1 MSSPTA
7 DNAELVHMPR
17 DDDTAITPT
26 RQDEGVTT
34 APLITA
40 EQEIRG
46 LKAEV
51 ERLKSLLEG
60 ESSAGHGHAAE
71 EEAAEAWPESGLKIT
86 YGENAYQHP
95 NTMTFMRDSFKAG
108 TIRALLRPS
117 IDAVAQRG

>member
-1 MSSPTA
+1 
-7 DNAELVHMPR
+7 MPR

-26 RQDEGVTT
+26 RQNEGVTT
-34 APLITA
+34 APLVTA
-40 EQEIRG
+40 EAEIRG

-60 ESSAGHGHAAE
+60 ESAGHAADE
-71 EEAAEAWPESGLKIT
+71 EDAAWPESGLKIT

>member
-1 MSSPTA
+1 
-7 DNAELVHMPR
+7 MPR

-51 ERLKSLLEG
+51 ERLKSALLEG
-60 ESSAGHGHAAE
+60 ESAGHAAE
-71 EEAAEAWPESGLKIT
+71 EEAAEVWPESGLKIT

>member
-1 MSSPTA
+1 
-7 DNAELVHMPR
+7 MPR
-17 DDDTAITPT
+17 DDTAITPT

-40 EQEIRG
+40 EQEIRA

-51 ERLKSLLEG
+51 ERLKVQLLEG
-60 ESSAGHGHAAE
+60 ESAGHGAADGE

-117 IDAVAQRG
+117 VNAVAQRG

>member
-1 MSSPTA
+1 
-7 DNAELVHMPR
+7 MPR
-17 DDDTAITPT
+17 DDTAITPT
-26 RQDEGVTT
+26 RQNEGVTT
-34 APLITA
+34 APLVTA
-40 EQEIRG
+40 EAEIRG

-60 ESSAGHGHAAE
+60 ESAGHAAE

-108 TIRALLRPS
+108 TIRASAPPV
-117 IDAVAQRG
+117 DAVAQRCSSG

>member
-1 MSSPTA
+1 
-7 DNAELVHMPR
+7 MPR

-26 RQDEGVTT
+26 RQNEGVTT
-34 APLITA
+34 APLVTA
-40 EQEIRG
+40 EAEIRG

-60 ESSAGHGHAAE
+60 ESAAAADGE
-71 EEAAEAWPESGLKIT
+71 EDAAEAWPESGLKIT

-117 IDAVAQRG
+117 IDAVAPRCAQVD